1 MECTNISI
9 PNQVPPA
16 MNMEGSP
23 NSIAVPPGNP
33 NSSQIPGPS
42 ANIISFD
49 TVVHTRGYKGSSSY
63 HQGGHTKDACYK
75 LEGYPNEFKSKKK
88 MEASHG
94 HAAYNMSTEP
104 LNEMP
109 SISTYAHDQNT
120 NGIRHQVQE
129 QLGGEMSGPAIY
141 NGQHFG

>member
-1 MECTNISI
+1 
-9 PNQVPPA
+9 

-33 NSSQIPGPS
+33 NSSQIPGIDYNHPLF
-42 ANIISFD
+42 I
-49 TVVHTRGYKGSSSY
+49 HSSDCK
-63 HQGGHTKDACYK
+63 GHTKDACYK